1 VSAALLPSVAVTVQE
16 HEDRVVVVEVRR
28 VATMSAMDARSPSAV
43 DRDVEA
49 EPESARLTGR
59 DR

>member
-1 VSAALLPSVAVTVQE
+1 MSAALLPSVAVTVQE
-16 HEDRVVVVEVRR
+16 HEDRVVEVRR

-43 DRDVEA
+43 NRGVEA
-49 EPESARLTGR
+49 EPASARPTER

>member
-16 HEDRVVVVEVRR
+16 HEDRVVEVRR

-43 DRDVEA
+43 NRDVEA
-49 EPESARLTGR
+49 EPASARPTER